1 VDKHSKRNKDKY
13 NPYTLLSNKDKNIY
27 VVVFK
32 DNRNKTHNIEVSKD
46 IYNAFDKFELE

>member
-1 VDKHSKRNKDKY
+1 MDKHSKRNKDKN

-32 DNRNKTHNIEVSKD
+32 DNRNKTLMLKYQK

>member
-1 VDKHSKRNKDKY
+1 MDKHSKRNKDKY
-13 NPYTLLSNKDKNIY
+13 NTYTLLSNKDKNIY

-46 IYNAFDKFELE
+46 IYIMLLINLN